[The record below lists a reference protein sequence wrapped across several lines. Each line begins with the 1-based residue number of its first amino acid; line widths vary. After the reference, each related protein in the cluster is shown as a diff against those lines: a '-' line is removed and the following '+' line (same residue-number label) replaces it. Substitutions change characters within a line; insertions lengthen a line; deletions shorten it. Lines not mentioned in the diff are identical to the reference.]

1 MPVRNFGTF
10 SRYFSQ
16 QRIADIVGGLP
27 KPDTQLTDLLFP
39 PERRVQKAS
48 PYITARDIKQATGAI
63 PLVRRDG
70 RSVPIDATESVN
82 SLIEVDPFKPSLF
95 VSAKD
100 INDMIAAGES
110 TSVETQLAQWIQEL
124 RDSVSA
130 STEILVRQAMSG
142 KISYPYSTINGAG
155 GVCEITLGTPH
166 TLKSASLSASSTLVD
181 VQKMFES
188 ALAEHSNKTGATG
201 RPVFLMGYAAYAA
214 LVDVLIKMGGS
225 APVVWNTNGLTL
237 LGKYSIQTAAL
248 TYQLPGDKTVHKII
262 ADNSVRIYDQAN
274 PGKLIYAA
282 LDDLDANLAPL
293 PFYAKPVEVNDPDGV
308 KLIGASKPFPALA
321 MSRQSEFTVVTK

>member
-1 MPVRNFGTF
+1 
-10 SRYFSQ
+10 
-16 QRIADIVGGLP
+16 
-27 KPDTQLTDLLFP
+27 
-39 PERRVQKAS
+39 
-48 PYITARDIKQATGAI
+48 
-63 PLVRRDG
+63 
-70 RSVPIDATESVN
+70 
-82 SLIEVDPFKPSLF
+82 
-95 VSAKD
+95 
-100 INDMIAAGES
+100 MIAAGES

-214 LVDVLIKMGGS
+214 LVDVLIKMGSS

>member
-39 PERRVQKAS
+39 PERSVQKAS

-214 LVDVLIKMGGS
+214 LVDVLIKMGSS

>member
-308 KLIGASKPFPALA
+308 KLIGDSKPFPALA

>member
-214 LVDVLIKMGGS
+214 LVDVLIKMGS
-225 APVVWNTNGLTL
+225 SDPVVWNTNGLTL

-248 TYQLPGDKTVHKII
+248 TYQLPGDKNVHKII

>member
-110 TSVETQLAQWIQEL
+110 TSVETQWAQWIQEL

-214 LVDVLIKMGGS
+214 LVDVLIKMGSS

>member
-214 LVDVLIKMGGS
+214 LVNVLIKMGSS

>member
-1 MPVRNFGTF
+1 MAVRNFGTF
-10 SRYFSQ
+10 SRYFTQ

-39 PERRVQKAS
+39 PDRRVQKAS
-48 PYITARDIKQATGAI
+48 PYITARDIQQATGAI

-95 VSAKD
+95 ISAKD
-100 INDMIAAGES
+100 FNDMIAAGES
-110 TSVETQLAQWIQEL
+110 SSVETLLAQWIQEL

-130 STEILVRQAMSG
+130 STEVLVRQAMSG
-142 KISYPYSTINGAG
+142 KISYPYATANGKG

-166 TLKSASLSASSTLVD
+166 TLKSASLAGAKLAD
-181 VQKMFES
+181 VQKMFET

-201 RPVFLMGYAAYAA
+201 RPVFMMGDAAYAA
-214 LVDVLIKMGGS
+214 LIDVLVTMGSS
-225 APVVWNTNGLTL
+225 APVVWNANGLTL
-237 LGKYSIQTAAL
+237 LGKYTIQTAAL
-248 TYQLPGDKTVHKII
+248 TYQLPGTKDTRKII
-262 ADNSVRIYDQAN
+262 ADNAVRIYDQAN

-293 PFYAKPVEVNDPDGV
+293 PFYAKPIEVKDPDGI
-308 KLIGASKPFPALA
+308 KLIGSSKPFPALA

>member
-48 PYITARDIKQATGAI
+48 PYITARDIQQATGAI

-70 RSVPIDATESVN
+70 RSVPIDATGSVN

-95 VSAKD
+95 VLAKD

-110 TSVETQLAQWIQEL
+110 TSLETQLAQWIQEL

-142 KISYPYSTINGAG
+142 KISYPYSTINGVG

-166 TLKSASLSASSTLVD
+166 ALKSASLTGTSNLPD
-181 VQKMFES
+181 IQKMFEA
-188 ALAEHSNKTGATG
+188 ALTEHANKTGATG
-201 RPVFLMGYAAYAA
+201 RPVFMMGDAAYAA
-214 LVDVLIKMGGS
+214 LVDVLVKMGSS

-237 LGKYSIQTAAL
+237 LGKYTIQTAAL
-248 TYQLPGDKTVHKII
+248 TYQLPGSTEVKKII

-274 PGKLIYAA
+274 PGKLIYAS

-293 PFYAKPVEVNDPDGV
+293 PFYAKPEEVSDPDGV

>member
-39 PERRVQKAS
+39 PERRIQKAS
-48 PYITARDIKQATGAI
+48 PYITARDIQQATGAI

-110 TSVETQLAQWIQEL
+110 SSVETQLAQWIQDL

-155 GVCEITLGTPH
+155 GVCEITLGTPRS
-166 TLKSASLSASSTLVD
+166 LKSASLSASSTLVD

-201 RPVFLMGYAAYAA
+201 RPVFLMGDAAYAA
-214 LVDVLIKMGGS
+214 LVDVLIKMGSS